1 MFKQLL
7 TAFNTLSSPAGKKQA
22 SYKEQAKAKKL
33 LSILELS
40 KKLEDGTLNITEL
53 QADDKFKIFS
63 DPIKLDSSIL
73 SEADDKGKVKL
84 SNVTIFTEK
93 NFHNLHI
100 LEDGYRFL
108 AENQAQFV
116 DENPDF
122 ACVNPN
128 HTGDLPEQSFGEFT
142 ITEMN
147 FEKGEIRADIELDIN
162 HPAFATQKYALEQDP
177 ELQLGFSIEVGAIDG
192 GFAYDVKEK
201 AFLYSKPVI
210 AGLATT
216 LIPSAPGTLMNLEK
230 PETLAIAEPAENV
243 EDEMVEAGD
252 YVLNAKKEMNYIA
265 SIIRDT
271 SFVYQDITCS
281 EADPVA
287 LLYNPSY
294 WDWESQNG
302 NYSFANVSTLI
313 KVHYNSEP
321 NQLSVLKEKINISMA
336 KLKEELKI
344 ESLEVES
351 KPEIV
356 PEEKPVV
363 SEPEVNSNLTL
374 DSLKVEYEAKL
385 QAQVDELTTKF
396 MTKVDEIDNKFK
408 TELAQ
413 VRADQ
418 ESSFEM
424 VIKTLTSQNET
435 LSAQNSSI
443 RNLEK
448 FNQPKPITTF

>member
-7 TAFNTLSSPAGKKQA
+7 TALNTLSSPAGKKQA
-22 SYKEQAKAKKL
+22 SYKEQAKAKNL
-33 LSILELS
+33 LSISELS
-40 KKLEDGTLNITEL
+40 NQLEKGEVNITEL
-53 QADDKFKIFS
+53 QSDKDFKVFS
-63 DPIKLDSSIL
+63 DSIKLDSSFL
-73 SEADDKGKVKL
+73 SQADDKGIVKL
-84 SNVTIFTEK
+84 ENVVIFSEK

-100 LEDGYRFL
+100 LETGYQFL
-108 AENQAQFV
+108 AENQAQQV
-116 DENPDF
+116 DENPEF
-122 ACVNPN
+122 ACLNSN
-128 HTGDLPEQSFGEFT
+128 HTGDYPEQCFGEFT
-142 ITEMN
+142 ITEMS
-147 FEKGEIRADIELDIN
+147 FDKGEIKANIEMDIN
-162 HPAFATQKYALEQDP
+162 HPAFSAQKYAMEQDP
-177 ELQLGFSIEVGAIDG
+177 ELQLGFSIEVGAVNG
-192 GFAYDVKEK
+192 GFAYDKKDK

-210 AGLATT
+210 VGLATT

-230 PETLAIAEPAENV
+230 PETLAIAEPAESV

-287 LLYNPSY
+287 LLYNPAY
-294 WDWESQNG
+294 WDWDEQDG
-302 NYSFANVSTLI
+302 NYSFANVSTLT
-313 KVHYNSEP
+313 KVHYNCEP
-321 NQLSVLKEKINISMA
+321 NQLSVLKEKINISTI
-336 KLKEELKI
+336 KLKKELKI
-344 ESLEVES
+344 ESLEV
-351 KPEIV
+351 KPETK

-363 SEPEVNSNLTL
+363 TQIETPTTNIAL

-385 QAQVDELTTKF
+385 QAQVNELTTKF
-396 MTKVDEIDNKFK
+396 MTKVDEINNKFK

-413 VRADQ
+413 VRTDQ
-418 ESSFEM
+418 ETSFEM

-435 LSAQNSSI
+435 QSALNTSI